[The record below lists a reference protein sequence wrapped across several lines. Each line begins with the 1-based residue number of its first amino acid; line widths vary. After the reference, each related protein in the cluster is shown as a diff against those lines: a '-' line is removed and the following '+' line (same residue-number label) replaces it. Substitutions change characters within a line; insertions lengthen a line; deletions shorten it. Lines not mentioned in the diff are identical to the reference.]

1 MKPKK
6 MPLAAPFTAPFCR
19 RLMRHLMALFTAV
32 CLAATAVWSVITP
45 DFLADQ
51 YTRLP
56 PDPGGLTQ
64 VERLERAQTAV
75 TYLRLWAPPET
86 AVALLAE
93 QTWPDG
99 TLLYTPSE
107 LAHLVDVKR
116 LTDGMRLAC
125 LASLILLFACV
136 LGWMPSDGR
145 FYVLRPVAIG
155 SFYLIPLT
163 FLLLF
168 LASIFWPLFFV
179 TFHRLLFAEGSWVFA
194 DTAGLI
200 RLFPELFWFRVG
212 QAILTR
218 MLALGL
224 MTGLFNTAICHVY
237 LKRNGSIQDNK

>member
-6 MPLAAPFTAPFCR
+6 MPLSDPFCW
-19 RLMRHLMALFTAV
+19 RLMNCMIALLTAV
-32 CLAATAVWSVITP
+32 CLAATAVWSIITP

-64 VERLERAQTAV
+64 AARLELAQTAV
-75 TYLRLWAPPET
+75 TYLRLWSSPET
-86 AVALLAE
+86 AISLLVE
-93 QTWPDG
+93 QTLPDG
-99 TLLYTPSE
+99 TLLYTPAE
-107 LAHLVDVKR
+107 LAHFVDVKR
-116 LTDGMRLAC
+116 LTDRIRLVG
-125 LASLILLFACV
+125 LASLILLFGCV
-136 LGWMPSDGR
+136 LGWMSSDGR
-145 FYVLRPVAIG
+145 YCVLRPVAIG
-155 SFYLIPLT
+155 SLGLIPLI
-163 FLLLF
+163 LLLLL

-194 DTAGLI
+194 ETAGLI

-224 MTGLFNTAICHVY
+224 VTGLLSTAIFQVY
-237 LKRNGSIQDNK
+237 LKRNGSIKDSQ

>member
-19 RLMRHLMALFTAV
+19 RLMCYLTALFTAV
-32 CLAATAVWSVITP
+32 CLAATAVWSIITP

-56 PDPGGLTQ
+56 PDLGGLTYI
-64 VERLERAQTAV
+64 ERLERAQTAV

-86 AVALLAE
+86 AVSLLAA
-93 QTWPDG
+93 QTLPDG
-99 TLLYTPSE
+99 SLLYTPAE

-116 LTDGMRLAC
+116 LTDTIRLVG
-125 LASLILLFACV
+125 LASLILLFFCV
-136 LGWMPSDGR
+136 LGWRPLNGR
-145 FYVLRPVAIG
+145 FHMLRPVAIG
-155 SFYLIPLT
+155 GFGLIHLT
-163 FLLLF
+163 LLL
-168 LASIFWPLFFV
+168 LLLVSIFWPLFFV
-179 TFHRLLFAEGSWVFA
+179 TFHQLLFVEDSWVFA
-194 DTAGLI
+194 ATAGLI

-224 MTGLFNTAICHVY
+224 MTGLFSTALFHGH
-237 LKRNGSIQDNK
+237 LKHNGNKQDNK